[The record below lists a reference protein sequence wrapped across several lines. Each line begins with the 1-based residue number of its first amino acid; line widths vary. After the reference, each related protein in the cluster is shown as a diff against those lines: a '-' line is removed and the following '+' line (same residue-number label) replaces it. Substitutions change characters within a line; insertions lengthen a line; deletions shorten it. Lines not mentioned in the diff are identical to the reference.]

1 MQHLYVRAPGPGAII
16 RLVERFVGSGTCHV
30 AITPADIKTGYRCVV
45 LSECDAPLLAEHL
58 ATSLRDPVFLIDES
72 AVRLRIF
79 RVLCTKEDAANEPE
93 ALVDLR
99 LHPFVLL
106 RQYHVRQALRS
117 AGLPLW
123 KLKLNRLK
131 HVSYE
136 TVRVLDQRDLLV
148 EAPDVIYTAQV
159 NNPD

>member
-16 RLVERFVGSGTCHV
+16 RLVERFVASGTWSIAV
-30 AITPADIKTGYRCVV
+30 TPADVKTGYRCVV
-45 LSECDAPLLAEHL
+45 LSECDASSMAEHL
-58 ATSLRDPVFLIDES
+58 ATSFQDSVFVIDES
-72 AVRLRIF
+72 ADRLRIV
-79 RVLCTKEDAANEPE
+79 RVSSTKVDAAANSK
-93 ALVDLR
+93 LVTDID

-106 RQYHVRQALRS
+106 RQYRVRQALSS

-148 EAPDVIYTAQV
+148 EAPDVIYTAQA
-159 NNPD
+159 NIPD

>member
-16 RLVERFVGSGTCHV
+16 RLVERFVGSGTWSI
-30 AITPADIKTGYRCVV
+30 AITPADVKTGYRCVV
-45 LSECDAPLLAEHL
+45 LSECDASSMAEHL
-58 ATSLRDPVFLIDES
+58 ATGLQDSVYLIDES
-72 AVRLRIF
+72 ADRLRIV
-79 RVLCTKEDAANEPE
+79 RVSSTKVDAAANSK
-93 ALVDLR
+93 LVTDID

-106 RQYHVRQALRS
+106 RQYRVRQALSS

-148 EAPDVIYTAQV
+148 EAPDVIYTAQA
-159 NNPD
+159 NIPD

>member
-16 RLVERFVGSGTCHV
+16 RLVERFVGSGTWSIAV
-30 AITPADIKTGYRCVV
+30 TPADIKTGYRCVI
-45 LSECDAPLLAEHL
+45 LSDCDATSVAEHL
-58 ATSLRDPVFLIDES
+58 ATSLRDSVFVIDES
-72 AVRLRIF
+72 ADRLRID
-79 RVLCTKEDAANEPE
+79 RVTSSNDVADTNSES
-93 ALVDLR
+93 LVDIR

-106 RQYHVRQALRS
+106 RQYRVRQALRS

-123 KLKLNRLK
+123 KLKLHRLR

-148 EAPDVIYTAQV
+148 EAPDVIYTAQA
-159 NNPD
+159 NIPD

>member
-1 MQHLYVRAPGPGAII
+1 MQQLYVRAPGPGAII
-16 RLVERFVGSGTCHV
+16 RLVERFVGSETCHIAV
-30 AITPADIKTGYRCVV
+30 SPADIKTGYRCVV
-45 LSECDAPLLAEHL
+45 LSECDSPSVAEHL
-58 ATSLRDPVFLIDES
+58 ATSLRDTVFLIDES
-72 AVRLRIF
+72 ADRIRIVR
-79 RVLCTKEDAANEPE
+79 VMPTKDDAANEPE
-93 ALVDLR
+93 TLVDLR

-106 RQYHVRQALRS
+106 RQYRVRQALRC

>member
-16 RLVERFVGSGTCHV
+16 RLVERFFGSGTWSIAV
-30 AITPADIKTGYRCVV
+30 TPADIKTGYRCVI
-45 LSECDAPLLAEHL
+45 LSECDAPSVAEHL
-58 ATSLRDPVFLIDES
+58 ATSLRDSVYLIDES
-72 AVRLRIF
+72 ADRLRIV
-79 RVLCTKEDAANEPE
+79 RVTSTNVDAAANSK
-93 ALVDLR
+93 LVTDIG

-106 RQYHVRQALRS
+106 RQYRVRQALRS

-123 KLKLNRLK
+123 KLKLHRLR

-148 EAPDVIYTAQV
+148 EAPDVMYTAQA
-159 NNPD
+159 NIPD